1 MCTRKAFELRHR
13 TTASLRWILL
23 TCIPL
28 VLLLAGACSKTT
40 PPYQGM
46 DVMVEESDL
55 AVVGRVN
62 SVGQLVLIE
71 EDQQGVWYYDATL
84 IVEETLFGSP
94 RQQVPAVAR
103 RDSPIM

>member
-1 MCTRKAFELRHR
+1 
-13 TTASLRWILL
+13 
-23 TCIPL
+23 
-28 VLLLAGACSKTT
+28 
-40 PPYQGM
+40 
-46 DVMVEESDL
+46 MVEESDL

-62 SVGQLVLIE
+62 SVGQLVLNE

-103 RDSPIM
+103 RDSPIVALVLIGGSQKTPENDWHLAADPIREFTAHYQTLGIVVSLCRHRRI